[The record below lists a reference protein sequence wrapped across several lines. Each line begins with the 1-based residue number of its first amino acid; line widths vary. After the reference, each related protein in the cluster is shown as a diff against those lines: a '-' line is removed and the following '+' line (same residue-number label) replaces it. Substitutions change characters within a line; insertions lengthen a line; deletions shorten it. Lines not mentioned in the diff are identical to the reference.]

1 MAGIGR
7 GKFEIFFKSGY
18 VARCS
23 KLGIAN
29 QRDSHSGSFRGTLPI
44 ANTGGGRKVTNNL
57 HLPPKFHPPMLRLQS
72 FPRSSADSIFNS
84 MSDSTAPTAKLD
96 FIREIIIEDLAT
108 GKHATT
114 NTRFPPEPNG
124 YLHIGHAKSICLNFG
139 IANENAAT
147 GGRCHLRFDDTNP
160 EKEETEY
167 VESIQADV
175 RWLGFDWGSDLYFA
189 SNYFDFF
196 YDCAVHLISDG
207 KAYVEQQSAEE
218 MRVSRGNVNTPGTA
232 SPGRF
237 ASVEENLRLFALMKS
252 GEFKEGEAVLR
263 AKIDL
268 ASSNMNLRDPVLY
281 RIMHAPHHNTGEA
294 WCIYPMYD
302 FAHPL
307 EDSLEHITHSLCTLE
322 FENHRPLYDW
332 FIGNCP
338 VPSKP
343 RQIEFARLNLTYTVM
358 SKRKLLQLVQEGHVG
373 GWNDPRL
380 PTISGLRR
388 RGYPPEAVVHFCK
401 RVGITKFNGI
411 TDVALLEFDIRDFL
425 NHSAPR
431 RMAVLDPV
439 RVILENWTVE
449 PLTTVR
455 VPNHPQ
461 NPEMGN
467 RDISISHEV
476 WIERED
482 FMEVP
487 EKKFFRLGPDRYVRL
502 KGGHIIRCT
511 GFEKA
516 ADGTISLIRAEILP
530 GSVGADPP
538 EGIVCKAAIHWV
550 DAATGVD
557 AEVRLYDRLFTEE
570 NPDDAEGGFLAVINP
585 DSLKVVTAKIE
596 PALAM
601 MEAEFSCQFDR
612 IGYFIADS
620 IDHEPGIKPV
630 FNRTVA
636 LRDSWVKKA
645 GR

>member
-1 MAGIGR
+1 MAATATSIP
-7 GKFEIFFKSGY
+7 
-18 VARCS
+18 
-23 KLGIAN
+23 
-29 QRDSHSGSFRGTLPI
+29 T
-44 ANTGGGRKVTNNL
+44 VT
-57 HLPPKFHPPMLRLQS
+57 PDFTP
-72 FPRSSADSIFNS
+72 
-84 MSDSTAPTAKLD
+84 KLD
-96 FIREIIIEDLAT
+96 FIREIIAGDLAT

-114 NTRFPPEPNG
+114 ITRFPPEPNG

-139 IANENAAT
+139 IALENAGSGAK
-147 GGRCHLRFDDTNP
+147 CHLRFDDTNP

-167 VESIQADV
+167 VESIKADV
-175 RWLGFDWGSDLYFA
+175 IWLGFDWGTDLYFA
-189 SNYFDFF
+189 SDYFTFF
-196 YDCAVHLISDG
+196 HDCAVHLIKEG
-207 KAYVEQQSAEE
+207 KAYVETQSAEE
-218 MRVSRGNVNTPGTA
+218 MRASRGNLTTPGTP
-232 SPGRF
+232 SPGR
-237 ASVEENLRLFALMKS
+237 SRGVEENLDLFARMKA
-252 GEFKEGEAVLR
+252 GGFKEGECVLR

-268 ASSNMNLRDPVLY
+268 ASSNMNMRDPVLY
-281 RIMHAPHHNTGEA
+281 RIMHAHHHNTGDA

-307 EDSLEHITHSLCTLE
+307 EDALEHITHSLCTLE

-332 FIGNCP
+332 FIENCP

-343 RQIEFARLNLTYTVM
+343 RQIEFARLNLSYTIM
-358 SKRKLLQLVQEGHVG
+358 SKRKLLELVQGGHVG

-380 PTISGLRR
+380 PTISGMRR

-401 RVGITKFNGI
+401 RVGITKFNGT

-439 RVILENWTVE
+439 KVVLENWSAE
-449 PLTTVR
+449 PRASVA

-461 NPEMGN
+461 KPEMGE
-467 RDISISHEV
+467 RQIPISNEV

-487 EKKFFRLGPDRYVRL
+487 EKKFFRLGPDRHVRL

-511 GFEKA
+511 GFEK
-516 ADGTISLIRAEILP
+516 DTEGEVTLIRAEILP
-530 GSVGADPP
+530 GTIGADAP
-538 EGIVCKAAIHWV
+538 EGVVCKAAIHWV

-570 NPDDAEGGFLAVINP
+570 DPDSAEGGFLSVLNP
-585 DSLKVVTAKIE
+585 DSLKTITAKTE
-596 PALAM
+596 PTLA
-601 MEAEFSCQFDR
+601 EVEPGFSCQFDR
-612 IGYFIADS
+612 LGYFVADA
-620 IDHEPGIKPV
+620 IDHEPGTKPV

-636 LRDSWVKKA
+636 LKDSWVKKG